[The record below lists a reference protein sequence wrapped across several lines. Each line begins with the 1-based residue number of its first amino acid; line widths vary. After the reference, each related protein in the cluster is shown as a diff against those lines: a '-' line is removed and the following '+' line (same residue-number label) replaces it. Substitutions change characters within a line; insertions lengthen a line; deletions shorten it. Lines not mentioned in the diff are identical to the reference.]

1 MERLLSFAKLPMK
14 SDGEAPSEPGAATCS
29 AESGP
34 TMLTWVLSVVTSSR
48 PSSTFL
54 PRGHEGAMTR
64 LPVDIFYICPRAL
77 FRCS

>member
-1 MERLLSFAKLPMK
+1 MK

-54 PRGHEGAMTR
+54 PRSH
-64 LPVDIFYICPRAL
+64 
-77 FRCS
+77 

>member
-34 TMLTWVLSVVTSSR
+34 TMLT
-48 PSSTFL
+48 
-54 PRGHEGAMTR
+54 
-64 LPVDIFYICPRAL
+64 
-77 FRCS
+77 